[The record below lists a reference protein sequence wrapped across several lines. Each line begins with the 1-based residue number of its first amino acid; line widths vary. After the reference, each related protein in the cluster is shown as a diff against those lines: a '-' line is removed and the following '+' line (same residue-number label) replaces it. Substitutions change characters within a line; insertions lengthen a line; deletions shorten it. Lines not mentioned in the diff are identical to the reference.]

1 MGKRGL
7 EVAFELEKQGKT
19 LGWLLFQ
26 MDMACLKDN
35 YGVDEE
41 DLSRFQF

>member
-7 EVAFELEKQGKT
+7 EIAFELKGEGKT

-26 MDMACLKDN
+26 MDMACLKDA
-35 YGVDEE
+35 YRVTEE
-41 DLSRFQF
+41 DLKRFQF